1 MLPTPTRRRSA
12 ALLALLLLALAACSG
27 KQAPARSAVIV
38 VNVPLARAGIVAR
51 QIQRGA
57 ELAVGQINAR
67 GGLEADGGRVKVSL
81 RVLDNGQS
89 PERSAANVREAVRL
103 GAVAVVD
110 EGTGVDASY
119 RIAAGAGMPIGIVYQ
134 GARSL
139 VDAVT
144 RRNVFRIA
152 PTDRGVS
159 FRLAEYLVPKHL
171 RVAVVHD
178 DSTYGAGGAEA
189 LANAFKRNRE
199 SIATTIGVPASAT
212 DLSAQI
218 IRARRSGATALLLWT
233 RPQLVAQAIR
243 DARGARW
250 TVPIFAAT
258 SGSDPLVRQ
267 QLSDHPEWIEGMTF
281 ASSRLTAEQ
290 GPKPFERFR
299 AAYEKR
305 FGIERIGIR
314 SGGKEVVQPPDQAM
328 YSYDFVN
335 VLGAAIEEAG
345 TGKPGTKLI
354 DALEFVSVKGANG
367 DERGFNERNHEGVVD
382 DDVFFAV
389 IRDMIWYPV
398 KDDALSA
405 TLPPIPQ
412 TI

>member
-1 MLPTPTRRRSA
+1 M
-12 ALLALLLLALAACSG
+12 
-27 KQAPARSAVIV
+27 IV

-51 QIQRGA
+51 LIQRGA
-57 ELAVGQINAR
+57 ELAVSEINAR
-67 GGLEADGGRVKVSL
+67 GGLEADGGRVKLSV
-81 RVLDNGQS
+81 RVLDSGLS
-89 PERSAANVREAVRL
+89 PERSAANVREAARL

-119 RIAAGAGMPIGIVYQ
+119 RIAADAGLPIGIVYQ

-139 VDAVT
+139 VDPAT

-171 RVAVVHD
+171 RVAIIHD
-178 DSTYGAGGAEA
+178 DSTYGAGGADA
-189 LANAFKRNRE
+189 LANAFSRNRD
-199 SIATTIGVPASAT
+199 SVAATIGVPAAAT

-218 IRARRSGATALLLWT
+218 VRARRSGATALLVWA

-243 DARGARW
+243 DARGVRW
-250 TVPIFAAT
+250 NVPIFAAT
-258 SGSDPLVRQ
+258 SGGDPLVRQ

-299 AAYEKR
+299 AAYERR
-305 FGIERIGIR
+305 FGVERIGVR
-314 SGGKEVVQPPDQAM
+314 SAGKDVVQPPDQAM

-335 VLGAAIEEAG
+335 VLAAGIEEAG
-345 TGKPGTKLI
+345 TAKPGTKLI
-354 DALEFVSVKGANG
+354 DALEFVSVHGANG

-405 TLPPIPQ
+405 TLPPIKQ
-412 TI
+412 TV

>member
-1 MLPTPTRRRSA
+1 M
-12 ALLALLLLALAACSG
+12 
-27 KQAPARSAVIV
+27 IV

-51 QIQRGA
+51 LIQRGA
-57 ELAVGQINAR
+57 ELAVAEINAR
-67 GGLEADGGRVKVSL
+67 GGLEADGGRVRLSV
-81 RVLDNGQS
+81 RVLDSGLS

-110 EGTGVDASY
+110 EGTGVEASY
-119 RIAAGAGMPIGIVYQ
+119 RIAADAGLPIGIVYQ

-139 VDAVT
+139 VDPAT

-171 RVAVVHD
+171 RVAIIHD
-178 DSTYGAGGAEA
+178 DSTYGAGGADA
-189 LANAFKRNRE
+189 LANAFSRNRD
-199 SIATTIGVPASAT
+199 SVAATIGVPAAAT

-218 IRARRSGATALLLWT
+218 VRARRSGATALLVWA

-243 DARGARW
+243 DARGVRW
-250 TVPIFAAT
+250 NVRIFAAT
-258 SGSDPLVRQ
+258 SGGDPLVRQ

-299 AAYEKR
+299 AAYERR
-305 FGIERIGIR
+305 FGVERIGVR
-314 SGGKEVVQPPDQAM
+314 SAGKDVVQPPDQAM

-335 VLGAAIEEAG
+335 VLAAGIEEAG
-345 TGKPGTKLI
+345 TAKPGTKLI
-354 DALEFVSVKGANG
+354 DALEFVSVHGANG

-405 TLPPIPQ
+405 TLPPIKQ
-412 TI
+412 TV

>member
-1 MLPTPTRRRSA
+1 M
-12 ALLALLLLALAACSG
+12 
-27 KQAPARSAVIV
+27 IV

-51 QIQRGA
+51 LIQRGA
-57 ELAVGQINAR
+57 ELAVSEINAR
-67 GGLEADGGRVKVSL
+67 GGLEADGGRVKLSV
-81 RVLDNGQS
+81 RVLDSGLS
-89 PERSAANVREAVRL
+89 PERSAANVREAARL

-119 RIAAGAGMPIGIVYQ
+119 RIAADVGLPIGIVYQ

-139 VDAVT
+139 VDPAT

-171 RVAVVHD
+171 RVAIIHD
-178 DSTYGAGGAEA
+178 DSTYGAGGADA
-189 LANAFKRNRE
+189 LANAFSRNRD
-199 SIATTIGVPASAT
+199 SVAATIGVPAAAT

-218 IRARRSGATALLLWT
+218 VRARRSGATALLVWA

-243 DARGARW
+243 DARGVRW
-250 TVPIFAAT
+250 NVPIFAAT
-258 SGSDPLVRQ
+258 SGGDPLVRQ

-299 AAYEKR
+299 AAYERR
-305 FGIERIGIR
+305 FGVERIGVR
-314 SGGKEVVQPPDQAM
+314 SAGKDVVQPPDQAM

-335 VLGAAIEEAG
+335 VLAAGIEEAG
-345 TGKPGTKLI
+345 TAKPGTKLI
-354 DALEFVSVKGANG
+354 DALEFVSVHGANG

-405 TLPPIPQ
+405 TLPPIKQ
-412 TI
+412 TV